1 MLRTVFVGLTLS
13 VGLLAQEI
21 SQDHAGQYPPESI
34 DRGSRVYGVNCAF
47 CHGPTGDSIAG
58 VDLKS
63 GKFRNAKSDEDLAKV
78 ITAGVSGTAMPP
90 HKLSLAELRG
100 VIAYIRNMREFS
112 SAGVPV
118 GDAAAGKVIFAGKG
132 GCAQCHRVN
141 GVGGRSGPDL
151 SDIGSIRSA
160 YQLQQKFAD
169 PTATMLPQNRSV
181 RAVTKSG
188 QTITGRRLNED
199 TYSVQLIDAKENL
212 VSIDK
217 SQLKEFTVQKTS
229 PMPSFKDKL
238 TSQETADL
246 IGYLLS
252 LKGLN

>member
-1 MLRTVFVGLTLS
+1 MLRTVFVGITLA
-13 VGLLAQEI
+13 VTLLAQEVP
-21 SQDHAGQYPPESI
+21 QDHAGHYPPESI

-47 CHGPTGDSIAG
+47 CHGPNGDSIAG

-78 ITAGVSGTAMPP
+78 ITGGVPGTAMPP
-90 HKLSLAELRG
+90 NKLNLAELTG

-118 GDAAAGKVIFAGKG
+118 GDAAAGKAVYAGKG
-132 GCAQCHRVN
+132 GCATCHRVE
-141 GVGGRSGPDL
+141 GAGGRSGPDL

-160 YQLQQKFAD
+160 YQLQQKLAD
-169 PTATMLPQNRSV
+169 PTGTMLPQNRTV

-199 TYSVQLIDAKENL
+199 TYTVQLIDAKENL
-212 VSIDK
+212 VSVEK
-217 SQLKEFTVQKTS
+217 LQLREFTVLKAS

-238 TSQETADL
+238 TAKETADL